1 MSELRNILN
10 NDLETY
16 KKTIL
21 EKKAKLQ
28 EYRSAIGQLEAEITL
43 YTGALQQCEKILKET
58 SNEGGPEEYKDIT
71 EDVES
76 TTK

>member
-1 MSELRNILN
+1 MSDIQKTLE
-10 NDLETY
+10 NDIETY
-16 KKTIL
+16 KKSIL
-21 EKKAKLQ
+21 EKKGKLQ

-43 YTGALQQCEKILKET
+43 FTGALQQCDKLLKEL
-58 SNEGGPEEYKDIT
+58 NQEVT